1 MEIEV
6 TQEKLAKALSSVSR
20 VAAGARSPLPIL
32 SNVLIRAD
40 NNKVSLTAT
49 NLEMAVVEYVPVIS
63 AKNGAMTVPARL
75 LAEFVSNLPRGEKI
89 TIKTEGVKVKI
100 SAGKYTSTINGMA
113 ADDYPELPEIDEKAA
128 VKYKL
133 GTDEF
138 KIGIS
143 EVIVA
148 ASNDTTRPAFTG
160 VCFNTLDND
169 LYIAATDGYRLA
181 EKRFIKGVSSD
192 VRAVVPASA
201 LQEVLRSIVD
211 DMEEVEVVFDELQ
224 ARFRMGELEITSKL
238 IDGTFPDYRTVFNLD
253 EDVKVI
259 LDRAELLRVAKIAAI
274 FSREVN
280 QSIVCEAD
288 VEKQVFAVSSIL
300 NEVGENRSEIPVE
313 IPDSE
318 KVKVDSR
325 QLITAL
331 NAIEEPKIRFIMSKK
346 DTGRGPIPP
355 ILIMNEKND
364 DYRHFVT
371 QLNI

>member
-20 VAAGARSPLPIL
+20 VAAGARATLPIL

-192 VRAVVPASA
+192 VRAVVPALA

-211 DMEEVEVVFDELQ
+211 DMEEVEIVFDELQ
-224 ARFRMGELEITSKL
+224 ARFRMGEMEITSKL
-238 IDGTFPDYRTVFNLD
+238 IDGTFPDYRAVFNLS

-288 VEKQVFAVSSIL
+288 AEKQVFAVSSIL

>member
-20 VAAGARSPLPIL
+20 VAAGARATLPIL

-211 DMEEVEVVFDELQ
+211 DMEEVEIVFDELQ
-224 ARFRMGELEITSKL
+224 ARFRMGEMEITSKL
-238 IDGTFPDYRTVFNLD
+238 IDGTFPDYRAVFNLS

-288 VEKQVFAVSSIL
+288 AEKQVFAVSSIL